1 MRMLVGE
8 PRRSFSGGGS
18 GSLRTAAVWTTAAA
32 VITVASGSPAASSP
46 EASVPLRIL
55 LTLSSNLTS
64 MTRQALISEAER
76 IWRHEQVNI
85 EWTRP
90 GHTVEHPGAP
100 LRVLVI
106 SRSDSDTRPHRGW
119 PVAELVAEASPRA
132 IAFAWVSGAERVV
145 DEAARV
151 AAADRRT
158 PREYRLGLV
167 LGRAVAHEIGHF
179 LLATGTH
186 AERGL
191 MRATVDAR
199 EFAGL
204 GGEAFRLDP
213 DASKWL
219 RQRLNTSQAG
229 TDPRSETFSYSPG
242 SDAPVFGALMQSSPT
257 R

>member
-1 MRMLVGE
+1 MHGRSGRGLVE
-8 PRRSFSGGGS
+8 RALSD
-18 GSLRTAAVWTTAAA
+18 SLRTAAAWATAAAA
-32 VITVASGSPAASSP
+32 VITVGSGSPAASPSS
-46 EASVPLRIL
+46 ASVPLHIL

-64 MTRQALISEAER
+64 MTRQTLISEAER

-90 GHTVEHPGAP
+90 GHTVEHPDAP

-106 SRSDSDTRPHRGW
+106 SRPDSDTPLHRGW
-119 PVAELVAEASPRA
+119 PVAELIPEAMPRA
-132 IAFAWVSGAERVV
+132 VAFAWISGAERVV
-145 DEAARV
+145 DEAARSSTGD
-151 AAADRRT
+151 ART
-158 PREYRLGLV
+158 LRDHRLGLV

-191 MRATVDAR
+191 MRASVDAR

-204 GGEAFRLDP
+204 GGETFRLDP
-213 DASKWL
+213 DASTWL
-219 RQRLNTSQAG
+219 RRRLSTTAAG
-229 TDPRSETFSYSPG
+229 TAPTSDGFSYT
-242 SDAPVFGALMQSSPT
+242 SDTWLA

>member
-1 MRMLVGE
+1 MNGRSGRGLVE
-8 PRRSFSGGGS
+8 
-18 GSLRTAAVWTTAAA
+18 RTAAVWTTVAAA
-32 VITVASGSPAASSP
+32 VITVASASPSASSS
-46 EASVPLRIL
+46 SVLPLHVL
-55 LTLSSNLTS
+55 LTVSSNLAS
-64 MTRQALISEAER
+64 MSRDTLIREAER
-76 IWRHEQVNI
+76 IWRHEHVHI

-90 GHTVEHPGAP
+90 GHTVEHPDAP

-106 SRSDSDTRPHRGW
+106 SRSDPDTRSHRGW

-132 IAFAWVSGAERVV
+132 IAFAWISGAERVV

-151 AAADRRT
+151 AAADMRT

-219 RQRLNTSQAG
+219 QQRLNTSPAG
-229 TDPRSETFSYSPG
+229 TAPRSEAFSYSPG